1 MRERVCVCV
10 CVCERERERER
21 KGNIEEVLQDGL
33 CAFKLKS
40 QSHVVLFLKRKSEGL
55 AEALP

>member
-1 MRERVCVCV
+1 MCVREG
-10 CVCERERERER
+10 EGEG
-21 KGNIEEVLQDGL
+21 KGSTGEVLQDGL

>member
-1 MRERVCVCV
+1 MRDERESIYM
-10 CVCERERERER
+10 CERERERKR
-21 KGNIEEVLQDGL
+21 NIEEVLQDGL

>member
-1 MRERVCVCV
+1 MS
-10 CVCERERERER
+10 ERERESV
-21 KGNIEEVLQDGL
+21 GGGGVEEVLQDGL
-33 CAFKLKS
+33 CAFTLKS

>member
-1 MRERVCVCV
+1 MRM
-10 CVCERERERER
+10 CERRGRER
-21 KGNIEEVLQDGL
+21 KRNIEVLQDGL

>member
-1 MRERVCVCV
+1 MCVREGKG
-10 CVCERERERER
+10 ER
-21 KGNIEEVLQDGL
+21 KRNVEEVLQDCL

-40 QSHVVLFLKRKSEGL
+40 QSHVVLFLKGKSEGL